1 MAHVHSYS
9 QRDEDGV
16 FLYDKN
22 KRRIAGPYPSDEAAD
37 EASRAASRILGERP
51 VGDYRKHLAQG
62 LLPLEPE
69 GLFNMDRK
77 LSPVEQ
83 LADTEFRV
91 QLNPQ
96 SKEYDEEGVFVG
108 DYSLARYS
116 DMYRNPS
123 KYTGVAVSRPGANIS
138 VGGFHV
144 DTPTQRSDT
153 MPRRYGL
160 EPGQTLHRGKS
171 YQISGT
177 MGGTMTPEEIMHHEA
192 FHDAAGN
199 AVNSE
204 FMDKD
209 YQKKYNVLSNAF
221 VAGLGISLAEA
232 LAYHQA
238 LGYPKN
244 ESDFKRSIRWL
255 NKAERNADKLME
267 DTDPTKYRFTQ
278 GGKTTFTLT
287 KKEIGSMYKDILKTQ
302 LPQYYAAIEDAAKK
316 RHKALGYK

>member
-1 MAHVHSYS
+1 MV
-9 QRDEDGV
+9 
-16 FLYDKN
+16 K
-22 KRRIAGPYPSDEAAD
+22 KR
-37 EASRAASRILGERP
+37 
-51 VGDYRKHLAQG
+51 KG
-62 LLPLEPE
+62 LLPVEPE
-69 GLFNMDRK
+69 GLFNIDRK

-96 SKEYDEEGVFVG
+96 GV
-108 DYSLARYS
+108 AKYS

-153 MPRRYGL
+153 MPSRYGL
-160 EPGQTLHRGKS
+160 EPGQALRRGKS

-177 MGGTMTPEEIMHHEA
+177 MGEKMTPEEIMHHEA

-199 AVNSE
+199 AINSE
-204 FMDKD
+204 FMNKD

-238 LGYPKN
+238 LAYPKN

-255 NKAERNADKLME
+255 NKAERNADKLIG

-287 KKEIGSMYKDILKTQ
+287 KKEIGSMYKDILKTKM
-302 LPQYYAAIEDAAKK
+302 PQYYAAIEDAAKK
-316 RHKALGYK
+316 RHEALGYK